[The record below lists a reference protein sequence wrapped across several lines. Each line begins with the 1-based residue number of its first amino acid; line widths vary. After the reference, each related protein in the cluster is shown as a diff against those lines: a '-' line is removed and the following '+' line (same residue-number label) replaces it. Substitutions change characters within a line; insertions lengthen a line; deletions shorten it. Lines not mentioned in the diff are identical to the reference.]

1 MVQQPVS
8 VVSQCG
14 AGACLYGLTIA
25 EIGADL
31 QEAVAHLRR
40 YTNPQFTLL
49 YFASLS
55 VRSLETKRLKI
66 FRPNLV
72 DNY

>member
-1 MVQQPVS
+1 MIQQPVS

-40 YTNPQFTLL
+40 CTNPQFALL
-49 YFASLS
+49 CLS
-55 VRSLETKRLKI
+55 VCSQFTNKTTKDISTKLGR
-66 FRPNLV
+66 
-72 DNY
+72 